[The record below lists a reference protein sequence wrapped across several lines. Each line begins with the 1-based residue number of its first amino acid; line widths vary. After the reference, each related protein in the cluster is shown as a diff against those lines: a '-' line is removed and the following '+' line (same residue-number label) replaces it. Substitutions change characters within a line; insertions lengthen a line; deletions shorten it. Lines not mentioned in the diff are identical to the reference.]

1 MFELRTVPIQINKIQ
16 KKLKVMIYK
25 MKLFDTVLSY
35 SSKLLQ
41 KRIKAYKVQIV
52 YKKRKNM
59 TMSNHNQL

>member
-16 KKLKVMIYK
+16 KKKLKVMIYK

-41 KRIKAYKVQIV
+41 KRIKAYKSSI
-52 YKKRKNM
+52 KKKKHDNVKP
-59 TMSNHNQL
+59 